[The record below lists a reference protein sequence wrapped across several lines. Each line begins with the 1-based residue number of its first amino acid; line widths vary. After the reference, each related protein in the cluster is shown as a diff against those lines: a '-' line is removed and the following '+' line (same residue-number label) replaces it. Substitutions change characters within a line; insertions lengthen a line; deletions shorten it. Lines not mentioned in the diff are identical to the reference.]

1 MSHAFY
7 HESQGRPGGGSGSR
21 AWVNSAAV
29 DDPRPNE
36 SSCRGQLPLAPA
48 ERGRGGSGT
57 GASISSYLWIV
68 PEVNNCDD

>member
-36 SSCRGQLPLAPA
+36 SSCRGQLPLARRKEA
-48 ERGRGGSGT
+48 GAVWGSVLDIILSAGRAGSGQ
-57 GASISSYLWIV
+57 L
-68 PEVNNCDD
+68 